1 MKKLLGIVVL
11 GLLWCNV
18 GFAEEM
24 LIPSEE
30 VLNSACKELKKTKLE
45 CDDFKRMIKNLPKDL
60 ENQEKLKKKI
70 LEQYI
75 KQPTVPDW
83 ILIWEGNKDF
93 PNKYYVDKNSVKKEE
108 KYKYFRTLSNHE
120 PRTSGSIS
128 TTIIYKVDCNKLKA
142 QTLHVTDYSLTFGA
156 GDIISDFDTS
166 EEKRS
171 KWNTGVPNSPFKKAL
186 KTVCTEM

>member
-1 MKKLLGIVVL
+1 
-11 GLLWCNV
+11 
-18 GFAEEM
+18 M

-30 VLNSACKELKKTKLE
+30 ELNSACKELKKTKLE

-108 KYKYFRTLSNHE
+108 KYKY
-120 PRTSGSIS
+120 
-128 TTIIYKVDCNKLKA
+128 
-142 QTLHVTDYSLTFGA
+142 
-156 GDIISDFDTS
+156 
-166 EEKRS
+166 
-171 KWNTGVPNSPFKKAL
+171 
-186 KTVCTEM
+186 

>member
-1 MKKLLGIVVL
+1 MKKLLGILVL

-18 GFAEEM
+18 GFAEKSE
-24 LIPSEE
+24 ISEE
-30 VLNSACKELKKTKLE
+30 FLNDTCEKLKKSKLE
-45 CDDFKRMIKNLPKDL
+45 CDDFKRTIKNLPKDL
-60 ENQEKLKKKI
+60 EYLEKTKKKI

-83 ILIWEGNKDF
+83 ILIWDGNKDF
-93 PNKYYVDKNSVKKEE
+93 PNKYYVDKNSVKKDIGN
-108 KYKYFRTLSNHE
+108 YKYFRTLSNHE
-120 PRTSGSIS
+120 GTSGSRS
-128 TTIIYKVDCNKLKA
+128 TVMIYKVECNRLKA
-142 QTLHVTDYSLTFGA
+142 QTLHLTSYSLTFAA

-171 KWNTGVPNSPFKKAL
+171 KWNSGVPNSPFKKAL